1 MDQAVKVDY
10 FFGNISNIYLAI
22 APAYIFLVSVPE
34 KCGSE
39 FWFKIFEYLNFPQIS
54 WPRDGTDKKH
64 YQMKY
69 IIPMVHDISGAAE
82 SIQESGVTVAVVRHP
97 FIRLYSG

>member
-1 MDQAVKVDY
+1 MD
-10 FFGNISNIYLAI
+10 FFFENILNIYLAI
-22 APAYIFLVSVPE
+22 APAYNFLVSVPE